1 MVLNR
6 YEYTKINNN
15 RLPDS
20 WKTQSSLDDLA
31 EFLQENWE
39 QRSVFY
45 EDGEI
50 TSSQQFL
57 EFTGQQGIKTK
68 KYIGT
73 SVFKGEQL
81 NIYPKVF
88 STEKDDHERNSNAE
102 GWKQE
107 ISAGKTGNRRYI
119 SGYSRRHLP
128 ERTAPIRAD
137 RHMLRCQSDPGGHF
151 PGRNRRSFHYKS
163 RRQRN

>member
-6 YEYTKINNN
+6 YEHTKINNN

-20 WKTQSSLDDLA
+20 WKTQNALDDLA

-73 SVFKGEQL
+73 IVFKGEQL

-88 STEKDDHERNSNAE
+88 STEKDDHETDDLSQKHLLNNLVRWIEYCNKLEYPFLN
-102 GWKQE
+102 
-107 ISAGKTGNRRYI
+107 ISSVLYR
-119 SGYSRRHLP
+119 
-128 ERTAPIRAD
+128 
-137 RHMLRCQSDPGGHF
+137 
-151 PGRNRRSFHYKS
+151 
-163 RRQRN
+163 

>member
-6 YEYTKINNN
+6 YEHTKINNN

-20 WKTQSSLDDLA
+20 WKTQNALDDLA

-50 TSSQQFL
+50 TSGQQFL
-57 EFTGQQGIKTK
+57 EFTGQQGIRTK

-73 SVFKGEQL
+73 IVFKGEQL
-81 NIYPKVF
+81 NIYPK
-88 STEKDDHERNSNAE
+88 
-102 GWKQE
+102 
-107 ISAGKTGNRRYI
+107 
-119 SGYSRRHLP
+119 
-128 ERTAPIRAD
+128 
-137 RHMLRCQSDPGGHF
+137 
-151 PGRNRRSFHYKS
+151 
-163 RRQRN
+163 

>member
-6 YEYTKINNN
+6 YEHTKINNN

-20 WKTQSSLDDLA
+20 WKTQNALDDLA

-50 TSSQQFL
+50 TSGQQFL

-73 SVFKGEQL
+73 VVFKGEQL

-88 STEKDDHERNSNAE
+88 STEKDDHETDDLSQKHLLNNLVRWIEYCNKLEYPFLN
-102 GWKQE
+102 
-107 ISAGKTGNRRYI
+107 ISSELNDSEDLKELFITLYV
-119 SGYSRRHLP
+119 GYVRSTLSR
-128 ERTAPIRAD
+128 
-137 RHMLRCQSDPGGHF
+137 G
-151 PGRNRRSFHYKS
+151 
-163 RRQRN
+163 